1 MLRLDPHLA
10 VFRTSPDR
18 IAIGA
23 QQPVVELDA
32 DEPTLRGVALLTR
45 GVVRRELEQLL
56 GDEPAGALLERL
68 APALLESA
76 PRLPARVRGRIRLAL
91 DVHRAV
97 RAAGHPAA
105 DDGLVIPVAA
115 WRLPPREQ
123 ERLLD
128 AGVAHLPVVVGDAWV
143 QVGPYV
149 PEGAGCSACAPV
161 DDALVP
167 GHLVPVPSPSAAA
180 QTVVTV
186 LDALRRLEAGGLPA
200 GWGARI
206 AQRDGAVSAL
216 RRPRPRACPH
226 AARRGTGM
234 AA

>member
-10 VFRTSPDR
+10 VFRTAPDR

-45 GVVRRELEQLL
+45 GVLRRELEQLL
-56 GDEPAGALLERL
+56 GDETARALLERL
-68 APALLESA
+68 APALEETG

-91 DVHRAV
+91 DVHRAL
-97 RAAGHPAA
+97 RAAGHPDG
-105 DDGLVIPVAA
+105 DDALVVPVAA
-115 WRLPPREQ
+115 WRLPHAER
-123 ERLLD
+123 ERLLESG
-128 AGVAHLPVVVGDAWV
+128 AAHLPVAVGDAWV

-149 PEGAGCSACAPV
+149 PANGCPDCAPV
-161 DDALVP
+161 DDTLLP

-180 QTVVTV
+180 QTLVTV
-186 LDALRRLEAGGLPA
+186 LDALRRLEGDGLPA

-206 AQRDGAVSAL
+206 RQRDGAVSAL
-216 RRPRPRACPH
+216 RRRARACPH